1 MRAVTTQPMSVT
13 YTNGDDSCIEIEK
26 ENGEVGLFGFE
37 FSVNKSDE
45 HFPAY
50 VRLSEKLKDC
60 ETINFTVDY
69 QNSGRDGQLAIKNVE
84 FASFNLF
91 LMQVDWVVAQ
101 VSELNDIDSTF
112 FIIPKESEHYPE

>member
-13 YTNGDDSCIEIEK
+13 YTNGDDSCIESEE
-26 ENGEVGLFGFE
+26 ENGEVSLYGFA
-37 FSVNKSDE
+37 FPVNKSE
-45 HFPAY
+45 KHFPAFL
-50 VRLSEKLKDC
+50 RLSEKLKDC

-69 QNSGRDGQLAIKNVE
+69 RNTGRDGQLAIKDVE

-91 LMQVDWVVAQ
+91 LMDVDWVIAQ

-112 FIIPKESEHYPE
+112 FIIPKESEQYPE